1 MTKYFSQLELVFFLM
16 KLKLYIVSLFLLFA
30 VHINAQNRYCLSFD
44 DFISGQWVDV
54 SDSIS
59 LKSIHENR
67 LAYLLKSDNKELR
80 KMLSKSAFGL
90 YYSDSLYVNLKE
102 LRYFGDL
109 FVRAW
114 KMKDGRILFA
124 RPDIAPSGSIFIGYN
139 GMNVP
144 LSTKAFKSKSKM
156 KNLVCYI
163 LAKTDGTLTLE
174 RMTEENVLDL
184 LKDNDSILER
194 YRTFEQSRRDD
205 ADVVTEVLLAAGV
218 IE

>member
-1 MTKYFSQLELVFFLM
+1 MR
-16 KLKLYIVSLFLLFA
+16 LKLYIVLVFLLIA
-30 VHINAQNRYCLSFD
+30 VHINAQNRYCLSYD
-44 DFISGQWVDV
+44 DFASGQWIDV

-59 LKSIHENR
+59 LKSIRENR

-102 LRYFGDL
+102 LKCFGDL

-124 RPDIAPSGSIFIGYN
+124 RPDIAPSGGFFIGYN
-139 GMNVP
+139 GMNIP
-144 LSTKAFKSKSKM
+144 LSINAFKSKSKM
-156 KNLVCYI
+156 KNLVCYV

-184 LKDNDSILER
+184 LKENDSILER

-205 ADVVTEVLLAAGV
+205 ADVVIEVLLAAGV

>member
-1 MTKYFSQLELVFFLM
+1 MSFLI
-16 KLKLYIVSLFLLFA
+16 KLKLYVALSFLFIA
-30 VHINAQNRYCLSFD
+30 VHISAQNRYCLTYD
-44 DFISGQWVDV
+44 DFVSGQWVDV

-67 LAYLLKSDNKELR
+67 LAYMLKSDNKELR

-102 LRYFGDL
+102 LKYFGDL

-114 KMKDGRILFA
+114 RLNDDRLLFA
-124 RPDIAPSGSIFIGYN
+124 RTDIAPSGGLIVGYN
-139 GMNVP
+139 GMTIP

-163 LAKTDGTLTLE
+163 LAKADGTLTFE
-174 RMTEENVLDL
+174 RVTEETVLDL
-184 LKDNDSILER
+184 LKGDNSIMER
-194 YRTFEQSRRDD
+194 YLTYEPKRRDD

-218 IE
+218 VE

>member
-1 MTKYFSQLELVFFLM
+1 M
-16 KLKLYIVSLFLLFA
+16 KSKLYIVLLFLLFA
-30 VHINAQNRYCLSFD
+30 VHTNAQNRYCLTYD
-44 DFISGQWVDV
+44 DFVSGQWVDV

-80 KMLSKSAFGL
+80 KMLNKSTFAL

-102 LRYFGDL
+102 LKYFGDL

-114 KMKDGRILFA
+114 RLNDDRLLFA
-124 RPDIAPSGSIFIGYN
+124 RPDIAPSGGLFVGYN
-139 GMNVP
+139 GMTIP

-163 LAKTDGTLTLE
+163 LAKADGTLTFE
-174 RMTEENVLDL
+174 RVTEETVLDL
-184 LKDNDSILER
+184 LKGDNSIMER
-194 YRTFEQSRRDD
+194 YLTYEPKRRDD

>member
-1 MTKYFSQLELVFFLM
+1 M

-30 VHINAQNRYCLSFD
+30 VHINAQNRYCLTYD
-44 DFISGQWVDV
+44 DFVSGHWVDF

-80 KMLSKSAFGL
+80 KMLNKSTFAL

-102 LRYFGDL
+102 LKYFGDL

-114 KMKDGRILFA
+114 RLNDDRLLFA
-124 RPDIAPSGSIFIGYN
+124 RPDIAPSGGLFVGYN
-139 GMNVP
+139 GMTIP

-163 LAKTDGTLTLE
+163 LAKADGTLTFE
-174 RMTEENVLDL
+174 RVTEETVLDL
-184 LKDNDSILER
+184 LKGDNSIMER
-194 YRTFEQSRRDD
+194 YLTYEPKRRDD

>member
-1 MTKYFSQLELVFFLM
+1 M
-16 KLKLYIVSLFLLFA
+16 KSKLYIVLLFLLFA
-30 VHINAQNRYCLSFD
+30 VHTNAQNRYCLTYD
-44 DFISGQWVDV
+44 DFVSGQWVDV

-102 LRYFGDL
+102 LKCFGDL

-114 KMKDGRILFA
+114 KLKDGRILFA
-124 RPDIAPSGSIFIGYN
+124 RPDIAPSGGLFVGYN
-139 GMNVP
+139 GMNIP
-144 LSTKAFKSKSKM
+144 LSTNAFKSKSKM

-163 LAKTDGTLTLE
+163 LAKADGTLTFE
-174 RMTEENVLDL
+174 RVTEETVLEL
-184 LKDNDSILER
+184 LKDDNSILER
-194 YRTFEQSRRDD
+194 YLTYEPKRRDD
-205 ADVVTEVLLAAGV
+205 ADVVTEVLHAAGV

>member
-1 MTKYFSQLELVFFLM
+1 M
-16 KLKLYIVSLFLLFA
+16 KSKLYIVLLFLLFA
-30 VHINAQNRYCLSFD
+30 VHTNAQNRYCLTYD
-44 DFISGQWVDV
+44 DFVSGQWVDV

-102 LRYFGDL
+102 LKCFGDL

-114 KMKDGRILFA
+114 KLKDGRILFA
-124 RPDIAPSGSIFIGYN
+124 RPDIAPSGGLFVGYN
-139 GMNVP
+139 GMNIP
-144 LSTKAFKSKSKM
+144 LSTNAFKSKSKM

-163 LAKTDGTLTLE
+163 LAKADGTLTFE
-174 RMTEENVLDL
+174 RVTEETVLEL
-184 LKDNDSILER
+184 LKDDNSILER
-194 YRTFEQSRRDD
+194 YLTYEPKRRDD

>member
-1 MTKYFSQLELVFFLM
+1 MSFLM
-16 KLKLYIVSLFLLFA
+16 KSKLYIVLLFLLFA
-30 VHINAQNRYCLSFD
+30 VHTNAQNRYCLTYD
-44 DFISGQWVDV
+44 DFVSGQWVDV

-80 KMLSKSAFGL
+80 KMLNKSTFAL

-102 LRYFGDL
+102 LKYFGDL

-114 KMKDGRILFA
+114 RLNDDRLLFA
-124 RPDIAPSGSIFIGYN
+124 RPDIAPSGGLFVGYN
-139 GMNVP
+139 GMTIP

-163 LAKTDGTLTLE
+163 LAKADGTLTFE
-174 RMTEENVLDL
+174 RVTEETVLDL
-184 LKDNDSILER
+184 LKGDNSIMER
-194 YRTFEQSRRDD
+194 YLTYEPKRRDD

>member
-1 MTKYFSQLELVFFLM
+1 MR
-16 KLKLYIVSLFLLFA
+16 LKLYFILVFLLIA
-30 VHINAQNRYCLSFD
+30 VHMNAQNRYCLSYD
-44 DFISGQWVDV
+44 DFVSGQWVGI

-80 KMLSKSAFGL
+80 KMLSKSTFGL

-102 LRYFGDL
+102 MKCFGEL

-124 RPDIAPSGSIFIGYN
+124 RPDIVPSGGFFIGLN

-156 KNLVCYI
+156 KNLVCYVI
-163 LAKTDGTLTLE
+163 DKTDGTLTLE

-184 LKDNDSILER
+184 LKDNERILER
-194 YRTFEQSRRDD
+194 YRTFEHGRRDD
-205 ADVVTEVLLAAGV
+205 ADVVTEVLLDAGV
-218 IE
+218 VE